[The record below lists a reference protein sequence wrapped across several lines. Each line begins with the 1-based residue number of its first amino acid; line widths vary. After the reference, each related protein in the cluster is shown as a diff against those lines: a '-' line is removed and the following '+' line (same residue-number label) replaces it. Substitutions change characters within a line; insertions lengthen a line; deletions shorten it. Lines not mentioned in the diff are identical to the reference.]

1 MSLSS
6 SIVAYAATVLALA
19 LAGAGHFVSQ
29 THYNARVAL
38 NTAEVKG
45 LSIQRAR
52 ADLAYWDL
60 HVYVSGDVNEPR
72 VVLYDK
78 AASQQRTIADLL
90 VAHGFSESEITLGV
104 IDYSVQEYRNDAHE
118 VVEATQHLTASVHME
133 TGKVSEVKSARTKLN
148 RLIAEG
154 FNITNE
160 APTYHFTGLNDIKPA
175 MLREATQNARIA
187 ANEFAEDAGVRVGG
201 IRNARQGAF
210 SVVDVGSSY
219 GNTHNVEKEVRVVT
233 NIEFY
238 LTE

>member
-1 MSLSS
+1 MPLSS
-6 SIVAYAATVLALA
+6 SVTTYAATILALG

-45 LSIQRAR
+45 LSIQRAQ

-60 HVYVSGDVNEPR
+60 YVSVSGHASEPR
-72 VVLYDK
+72 AALYDK
-78 AASQQRTIADLL
+78 AESQQRAIADLL

-104 IDYSVQEYRNDAHE
+104 IDYTLAEYRNDDHE

-133 TGKVSEVKSARTKLN
+133 TGKVGEVKAARTKLN

-160 APTYHFTGLNDIKPA
+160 APTYHFTRLNDIKPA

-187 ANEFAEDAGVRVGG
+187 ATEFAEDAGVQVGG

-219 GNTHNVEKEVRVVT
+219 GNTHNIEKEVRVVT

-238 LTE
+238 LTD